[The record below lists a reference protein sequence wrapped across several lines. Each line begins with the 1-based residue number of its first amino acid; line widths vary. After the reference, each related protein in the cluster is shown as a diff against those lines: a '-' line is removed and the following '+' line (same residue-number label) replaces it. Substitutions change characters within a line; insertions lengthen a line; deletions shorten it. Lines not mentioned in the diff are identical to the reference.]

1 MALPRGLRRAL
12 ARADAAMNRLYGWR
26 YNPLYHSG
34 ALVVAL
40 LLVILATGVYL
51 LLFYRIGAPFASG
64 ARIADQVW
72 LGRWIRALHRYASD
86 AAVVAAAV
94 HALRI
99 LAQGRTWGPRA
110 LAWVTGLV
118 LLFVIFLCG
127 WTGYVM
133 VWDVQGQA
141 LAQAGARLLDLLPI
155 FSEPISRA
163 FVGERPL
170 PGAFFFL
177 NLFAHIALPVGLGLL
192 LWLHV
197 SRLARPGLLPARRLG
212 AARRSVPDAGPRTLR
227 RLLRLLAAARAA
239 AAGRH
244 RVGAA
249 RGRRRGRRARAVVDA
264 AARRGAAGALVGGRA
279 YLHRMRAMRPRLPV
293 RRHRLGPADA
303 RRPSRG
309 QRAGGARCPDA
320 VRELRDLRGLVRPDG
335 GGPARAH
342 GARSA
347 RGGAAVCERAAPRSP
362 RYRRDRLRPGRARGR
377 PPRRRPRRARVSR
390 GVRREPPHVGGRV
403 PAPRRRGGRAP
414 GRVPAAG
421 LLEPRGKQVAG
432 AARLPR
438 PRGGAARA
446 RGSPPGASRV
456 RRERR
461 ARPTPPR
468 RGGVPRRAG
477 PARRRRRR
485 DRLRRR
491 ARVRPERRG
500 SAPVSP
506 RTRRALGAITAA
518 ASLAFLAALSRVPY
532 AAEPGADALLRL
544 AWRARGERV
553 EQCRRLTPA
562 ELARV
567 PAHMRQEIQCTGRIV
582 PYRLRVALDGREV
595 INELVQAAGARH
607 DRPLYVFRE
616 LRVPPGPPALAVR
629 FARVR
634 TVR

>member
-1 MALPRGLRRAL
+1 
-12 ARADAAMNRLYGWR
+12 
-26 YNPLYHSG
+26 
-34 ALVVAL
+34 
-40 LLVILATGVYL
+40 
-51 LLFYRIGAPFASG
+51 
-64 ARIADQVW
+64 
-72 LGRWIRALHRYASD
+72 
-86 AAVVAAAV
+86 
-94 HALRI
+94 
-99 LAQGRTWGPRA
+99 
-110 LAWVTGLV
+110 
-118 LLFVIFLCG
+118 
-127 WTGYVM
+127 
-133 VWDVQGQA
+133 
-141 LAQAGARLLDLLPI
+141 
-155 FSEPISRA
+155 
-163 FVGERPL
+163 
-170 PGAFFFL
+170 
-177 NLFAHIALPVGLGLL
+177 
-192 LWLHV
+192 
-197 SRLARPGLLPARRLG
+197 
-212 AARRSVPDAGPRTLR
+212 
-227 RLLRLLAAARAA
+227 
-239 AAGRH
+239 
-244 RVGAA
+244 
-249 RGRRRGRRARAVVDA
+249 
-264 AARRGAAGALVGGRA
+264 
-279 YLHRMRAMRPRLPV
+279 
-293 RRHRLGPADA
+293 
-303 RRPSRG
+303 
-309 QRAGGARCPDA
+309 
-320 VRELRDLRGLVRPDG
+320 
-335 GGPARAH
+335 
-342 GARSA
+342 
-347 RGGAAVCERAAPRSP
+347 PRSP

-461 ARPTPPR
+461 E
-468 RGGVPRRAG
+468 
-477 PARRRRRR
+477 
-485 DRLRRR
+485 RLRRR

-595 INELVQAAGARH
+595 INELVQ
-607 DRPLYVFRE
+607 
-616 LRVPPGPPALAVR
+616 
-629 FARVR
+629 
-634 TVR
+634 